1 MYFFR
6 QNTYNI
12 KIRERVSEKNKWERM
27 KAENRLITHRARLE
41 AGKFCSES
49 ESSEMISVYQESIS
63 GAAVWLA
70 NGRIWKWST

>member
-1 MYFFR
+1 M
-6 QNTYNI
+6 
-12 KIRERVSEKNKWERM
+12 KIPNQKHDLQDSKV
-27 KAENRLITHRARLE
+27 RARLE

-70 NGRIWKWST
+70 NGRI

>member
-1 MYFFR
+1 MLLLKTTR
-6 QNTYNI
+6 GC
-12 KIRERVSEKNKWERM
+12 V
-27 KAENRLITHRARLE
+27 RARLE

-70 NGRIWKWST
+70 NGRI

>member
-1 MYFFR
+1 MRLILSCAFNFL
-6 QNTYNI
+6 
-12 KIRERVSEKNKWERM
+12 RVSV
-27 KAENRLITHRARLE
+27 IFFIHRYSQFVSESLKARLE

-70 NGRIWKWST
+70 NGRI